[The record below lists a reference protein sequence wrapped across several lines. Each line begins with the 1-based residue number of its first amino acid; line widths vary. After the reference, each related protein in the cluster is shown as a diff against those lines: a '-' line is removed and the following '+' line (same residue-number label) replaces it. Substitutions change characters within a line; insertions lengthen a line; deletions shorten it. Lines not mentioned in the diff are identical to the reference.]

1 MLGKS
6 EPNILSQMVVKMM
19 INPMVQ
25 SNKSPTKPIQIRDKK
40 WTEKN
45 VRRQIFKQQI
55 SDEQLSVCCCFS
67 LKSSHVCLD
76 QGRFTSVLFTAS
88 KDIMS
93 NTRMFVVG
101 HT

>member
-1 MLGKS
+1 
-6 EPNILSQMVVKMM
+6 MM
-19 INPMVQ
+19 IFIPWYKVKNHQLNQ
-25 SNKSPTKPIQIRDKK
+25 SKLEIKNG
-40 WTEKN
+40 KN
-45 VRRQIFKQQI
+45 VRGQIFKQQI

-67 LKSSHVCLD
+67 LKSSHVSLD

-101 HT
+101 ATHRCT